1 VTLFLRLVNES
12 AHKCRELVTAVLRSL
27 IQKSSKR
34 FADVV
39 WQMQTGSSGAE
50 GASESLLNGKVQL
63 LSLMADCGKL
73 AKSDVQK
80 AVELIAGVVR
90 AAGESA
96 LVYSMKQSKI
106 LEKKAA
112 EYSDDD
118 A

>member
-1 VTLFLRLVNES
+1 MSRLINAESSLLLSCAPLF
-12 AHKCRELVTAVLRSL
+12 K
-27 IQKSSKR
+27 KSSKR

-96 LVYSMKQSKI
+96 LVYSMKQTKI